1 MFVNLSFADR
11 VETACYV
18 VNSSDIIDLDINLK
32 QVGRSIFSL
41 ESDAEVNFDIGNLF
55 SARFW
60 LHFLYTKTR
69 IRPFS

>member
-11 VETACYV
+11 VETACGV
-18 VNSSDIIDLDINLK
+18 VNSSDIIHLDINLK

-41 ESDAEVNFDIGNLF
+41 QSDTEVNFDTGNSF
-55 SARFW
+55 NARFS

-69 IRPFS
+69 